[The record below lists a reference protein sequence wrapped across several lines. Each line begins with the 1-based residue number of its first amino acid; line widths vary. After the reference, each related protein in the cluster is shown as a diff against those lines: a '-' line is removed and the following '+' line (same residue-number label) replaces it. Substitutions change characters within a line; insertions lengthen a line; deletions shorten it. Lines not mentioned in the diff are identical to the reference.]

1 MHECDDAELTSSWW
15 IVPTFVSFASILVA
29 PVDSLLEKD
38 TGHDDCMSR
47 ARAVR
52 ADQDYLQ
59 MSGELRSRAHRI
71 NEIIQQTRSRN
82 LGMGIP

>member
-1 MHECDDAELTSSWW
+1 VT
-15 IVPTFVSFASILVA
+15 PFVSFASILVA

-38 TGHDDCMSR
+38 TRHYDCMSR

-71 NEIIQQTRSRN
+71 NEMIQQTRSRN